1 MASALECEV
10 MPNKRAA
17 GRASKYMNVPN
28 IKRSTSQRACLS
40 SAKVLKFN
48 GDIAIQSC
56 TNVETTGESLLVKD
70 NLLLFVI
77 DGIFQIKYGTV
88 TYTVEK
94 NHMALLK
101 KDILIECKSGSQLD
115 YHDGTK
121 FILIYFK
128 YDLLKEFVKLA
139 QLSVLPPKGSSV
151 VTIDALDARLLKFID
166 SLESYFIEPDS
177 IDEYLTKIKLLE
189 LLFNLVQVE
198 RNIVPQLMDLRP
210 HFRADI
216 TTTVEDNL
224 MTPMSLSQLAVLSG
238 RSLSSFKR
246 DFLAIYNMPPSTWLR
261 QRRLEKARDLLLKTT
276 MTVTD
281 VCYSLGFEN
290 LAHFSRL
297 FKFHFGY
304 SPSKSRT
311 AILQVS

>member
-1 MASALECEV
+1 MKFT
-10 MPNKRAA
+10 PNKRAA
-17 GRASKYMNVPN
+17 CLASKYMNIPD
-28 IKRSTSQRACLS
+28 IKRSTSQRAFLS
-40 SAKVLKFN
+40 TAKVLKFN

-56 TNVETTGESLLVKD
+56 TDVKTTGEFLLMKD

-77 DGIFQIKYGTV
+77 DGSFQIKYGTS

-101 KDILIECKSGSQLD
+101 KDIHIECISGSQSG
-115 YHDGTK
+115 YHNNTR
-121 FILIYFK
+121 FIMVYFK
-128 YDLLKEFVKLA
+128 YDLLKEFVKVS
-139 QLSVLPPKGSSV
+139 QLSVLPPKDSSA
-151 VTIDALDARLLKFID
+151 VTIDSVGARLLKFFD
-166 SLESYFIEPDS
+166 SLETYFLEPES
-177 IDEYLTKIKLLE
+177 IDEYLTKIKMLE
-189 LLFNLVQVE
+189 LLFNLVQADS
-198 RNIVPQLMDLRP
+198 NIVPQLMDLRL

-224 MTPMSLSQLAVLSG
+224 MSPMSLTQLAELSG

-246 DFLAIYNMPPSTWLR
+246 DFLAIYNVPPSTWLR
-261 QRRLEKARDLLLKTT
+261 QRRLEKARELFLNTT

-281 VCYSLGFEN
+281 VCYTLGFEN

-311 AILQVS
+311 ATLQVS